1 MYNPSTFAE
10 DRSEILHEFIRQHPF
25 AAVVSCGTDGPE
37 ATHVPLVLHADVG
50 ARGVLRC
57 HIARANRHWESLRS
71 SPAVLVI
78 VPGPQ
83 HYITPAWYPSKREH
97 GKVVPTW
104 NYVAVHIR
112 GRATLFEDQ
121 QNLLNHLRALT
132 EQRERALGSG
142 WSIDDAPDG
151 FIEATS
157 KAIVGIEIAI
167 ESIEGKWKA
176 SQNRPEADR
185 QGVIEGLE
193 KIDSSESCE
202 MARIV
207 EERRRKSVPR

>member
-1 MYNPSTFAE
+1 MYNPPAFAE
-10 DRSEILHEFIRQHPF
+10 DRTEILHSFIRQHPF
-25 AAVVSCGTDGPE
+25 AALVSCGTNGPE
-37 ATHVPLVLHADVG
+37 ATHVPVVLHADIG
-50 ARGVLRC
+50 PKGILRC

-78 VPGPQ
+78 VPGPE
-83 HYITPAWYPSKREH
+83 HYITPSWYPSKREH

-104 NYVAVHIR
+104 NYVAVHVR
-112 GRATLFEDQ
+112 GRAELFEDRQ
-121 QNLLNHLRALT
+121 DLLNHLRALT
-132 EQRERALGSG
+132 DQRERALGSD
-142 WSIDDAPDG
+142 WSIDDAPAG

-167 ESIEGKWKA
+167 EDIEGKWKV

-185 QGVIEGLE
+185 QGVVAGLE
-193 KIDSSESCE
+193 GIGSSESLE

-207 EERRRKSVPR
+207 EERRRKSIAR